1 MASDERGGQA
11 KERADAEI
19 RPAPPRQRVQVTFS
33 GGRIY
38 EGPVGAPLTDFVEA
52 AFGQPRA
59 PIMAALVDGEPR
71 ELCWPVERDVQVQ
84 VMDVTSGDGMRIY
97 QRALTFL
104 LVVAVR
110 ELYPKARVFV
120 DHSITLGGFFCEVR
134 DHDPFSPEDL
144 EAIKR
149 RMGEI
154 VAADAPIT
162 QETLSA
168 EEARAHFG
176 AQGYDDKVELLRRH
190 RGEVTVYCL
199 EGVRDY
205 FYGPMPPSTGA
216 LGVFDL
222 EHYPPGFILRMPRR
236 EHPDALPPF
245 RDVPKL
251 MEVFRDSAQ
260 RLRILNIPDIGS
272 LNRAVEEGRIHQAVL
287 VSEALHENRIAHIA
301 NAIVAQ
307 RERLRLILIAGP
319 SASGKTTFARRLTI
333 QLMANGLRPFALG
346 LDDYFVDREHT
357 PLDEEGEYDFESFDA
372 LHLDIFDQHLTALL
386 RGERVRMRR
395 FDFPSGRGME
405 ADEVELPEDTVIIIE
420 GIHGLNPA
428 LVSGVPPEQVH
439 RVYVSA
445 LTQLNIDH
453 HNRVPTTDTRLL
465 RRIVRDAQYRGA
477 TAQQTIE
484 RWESVR
490 RGEERN
496 IFPYQENADVMFNSA
511 LVYELAVLKLF
522 AEPLLLGVSRGGI
535 EFVEAQRLL
544 AFLRWVRP
552 CDADL
557 VPDNS
562 LLREFIGGSNLREFK
577 F

>member
-11 KERADAEI
+11 KGRADAEI

-190 RGEVTVYCL
+190 RGKVTVYCL

>member
-1 MASDERGGQA
+1 
-11 KERADAEI
+11 
-19 RPAPPRQRVQVTFS
+19 
-33 GGRIY
+33 
-38 EGPVGAPLTDFVEA
+38 
-52 AFGQPRA
+52 
-59 PIMAALVDGEPR
+59 
-71 ELCWPVERDVQVQ
+71 
-84 VMDVTSGDGMRIY
+84 
-97 QRALTFL
+97 
-104 LVVAVR
+104 
-110 ELYPKARVFV
+110 
-120 DHSITLGGFFCEVR
+120 
-134 DHDPFSPEDL
+134 
-144 EAIKR
+144 
-149 RMGEI
+149 
-154 VAADAPIT
+154 
-162 QETLSA
+162 
-168 EEARAHFG
+168 
-176 AQGYDDKVELLRRH
+176 VELLRRH
-190 RGEVTVYCL
+190 RDAVTVYCL
-199 EGVRDY
+199 EGVRDH

-216 LGVFDL
+216 LAMFDL

-260 RLRILNIPDIGS
+260 RMRILNIPDIGS
-272 LNRAVEEGRIHQAVL
+272 LNRALEEGRMHQAVL

-307 RERLRLILIAGP
+307 QERLRLILIAGP

-346 LDDYFVDREHT
+346 LDDYFVDRERT
-357 PLDEEGEYDFESFDA
+357 PLDEDGEYDFESFDA
-372 LHLDIFDQHLTALL
+372 LHLDIFNEHLAALL

-395 FDFPSGRGME
+395 FDFPSGRGIE
-405 ADEVELPEDTVIIIE
+405 TDEVELPEETMIIIE
-420 GIHGLNPA
+420 GIHGLNA
-428 LVSGVPPEQVH
+428 KLVSGVSPEQVH

-511 LVYELAVLKLF
+511 LVYELAVLKPF
-522 AEPLLLGVSRGGI
+522 AEPLLLSVPRGGI

-562 LLREFIGGSNLREFK
+562 LLREFIGGSNLRDF
-577 F
+577 